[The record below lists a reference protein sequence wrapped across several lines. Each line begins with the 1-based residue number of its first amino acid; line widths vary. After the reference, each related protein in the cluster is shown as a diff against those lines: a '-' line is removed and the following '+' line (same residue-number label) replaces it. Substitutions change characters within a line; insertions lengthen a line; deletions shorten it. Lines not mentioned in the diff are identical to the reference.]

1 MRAIYD
7 LKWAES
13 NWSALAVHEWS
24 GPLQFLWGVDGAI
37 PRGLRC
43 MCRQPINSNRPFL
56 VLVKAFGTG
65 KWPIGSRYSVRHYR
79 GRHCRGYVV
88 LWRDSGLRES
98 KKLERYFSH
107 TEDSLRRLY
116 VEPAKNTSAPLSQ
129 DGRSCLQ
136 ASAIE
141 KRFEKRI
148 YTFRNPQKMKD
159 KNAFFF
165 RSEFRAFIIVMTFV
179 AVSDTIGR
187 IRGL

>member
-37 PRGLRC
+37 PRGLRS